1 MAAVQTPGSDAGGGG
16 DLDADVLPTVVIRK
30 DSAAA
35 AADAAAA
42 AAAAAGTGPHRGDDD
57 DDANRLQSALTPAPM
72 ASFELLSDVDE
83 TSDMDDVT
91 SPMTSS
97 QDDSTTSQQHD
108 ATTSP

>member
-1 MAAVQTPGSDAGGGG
+1 MAAVQTPGSDAGG

-42 AAAAAGTGPHRGDDD
+42 AGDTGPHRGDDDDD

-97 QDDSTTSQQHD
+97 QDDSTTS
-108 ATTSP
+108 P

>member
-42 AAAAAGTGPHRGDDD
+42 AAAGTGPHRGDDDD

-97 QDDSTTSQQHD
+97 RDDSTTSQQHD

>member
-42 AAAAAGTGPHRGDDD
+42 AAAGTGPHRGDDDD

-91 SPMTSS
+91 SPMTSL

>member
-1 MAAVQTPGSDAGGGG
+1 MAAVQTPGSDAGG

-42 AAAAAGTGPHRGDDD
+42 AAASGTGPHRGDDDDD

>member
-42 AAAAAGTGPHRGDDD
+42 AAAGTGPHRGDDDD